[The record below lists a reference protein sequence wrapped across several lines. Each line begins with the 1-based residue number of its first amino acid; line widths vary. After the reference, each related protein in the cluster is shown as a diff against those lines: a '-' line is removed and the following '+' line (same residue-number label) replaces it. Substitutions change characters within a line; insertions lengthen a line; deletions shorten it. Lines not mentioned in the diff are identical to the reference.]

1 MEKGGELVRFSIPF
15 IPPSINSL
23 YGISTKRGRV
33 SVFLKQEGRRFKDN
47 AKMFMPKIEMPEAP
61 VVLELRIV
69 MSHSWICKNGN
80 IKRFDIQNLEKILID
95 AIAERYGFGDERIWK
110 KECAKEVGDDRID
123 VRLLRLSDRF

>member
-1 MEKGGELVRFSIPF
+1 M
-15 IPPSINSL
+15 
-23 YGISTKRGRV
+23 
-33 SVFLKQEGRRFKDN
+33 FLKQEGRRFKDN